1 MKITVIG
8 PGAIGLV
15 LAGSLD
21 SKNQVSVLA
30 KPEAY
35 EKLKQNGLW
44 IKERNKKRKIN
55 AKIITEIDDSEI
67 VIIAVKGYDLDTA
80 VNLLHNFKGKV
91 IICQNGLKMLNLN
104 LEHSNDFYAIVTSMG
119 AISTNNGVTE
129 FKGTGRTV
137 LGSLNNVKKKRD
149 EILNIF
155 SKNYFEI
162 SHTNNIEK
170 SIWLKA
176 VVNSAINPIAS
187 LYNLKNGDLKKEQY
201 WYLVRELLAEST
213 EIARSNG
220 IDFNNEPIKLAEEII
235 QKTADNYC
243 SMLQDIKKG
252 KKTEINEINGILHLM
267 GQKQNVKTTL
277 NLEYLKKINT
287 LINS

>member
-21 SKNQVSVLA
+21 SKNQVSVLS

-44 IKERNKKRKIN
+44 IKKRNKKRKIN

-104 LEHSNDFYAIVTSMG
+104 LEHNNNIYSIVTSMG
-119 AISTNNGVTE
+119 AISTNSGVTE

-155 SKNYFEI
+155 SKKYFKI
-162 SHTNNIEK
+162 YHTNNIEK

-201 WYLVRELLAEST
+201 WYLVRELLAESR

-277 NLEYLKKINT
+277 NLEYLKKINA

>member
-21 SKNQVSVLA
+21 SKNQVSVLT
-30 KPEAY
+30 KPEVY

-44 IKERNKKRKIN
+44 IKESYKKRKIN
-55 AKIITEIDDSEI
+55 AKITTEIDDSEI
-67 VIIAVKGYDLDTA
+67 VILAVKGYDFDTA
-80 VNLLHNFKGKV
+80 VNQLHNFKGKV
-91 IICQNGLKMLNLN
+91 IICQNGLKILNLN
-104 LEHSNDFYAIVTSMG
+104 LEHNNDIYAIVTSMG

-137 LGSLNNVKKKRD
+137 LGSLNNVNKKPD

-155 SKNYFEI
+155 SKKYFEI

-187 LYNLKNGDLKKEQY
+187 FYNLKNGDLKKEQY
-201 WYLVRELLAEST
+201 WYLVRELLDESR

-277 NLEYLKKINT
+277 NLEYLKKINA